1 MKYVWILALSLIA
14 FTLPAQAEDD
24 VAVKITGK
32 ISSVTVQTKD
42 GPVEIKRDQDGKATI
57 DPRYAKTSRNC
68 PPFCIQP
75 ISPAPGV
82 TTVGE
87 LELLDFLQKGG
98 KLVDGRT
105 VEWHTAG
112 TIPGA
117 VNMPYTEMADR
128 LDELGC
134 TRKNDKWDCANAEE
148 VLMFCNG
155 PWCGQSPMAIRA
167 MIREGYPAAKIMYY
181 RAGMQGWHQ
190 LGLTVVEGDL

>member
-1 MKYVWILALSLIA
+1 MKFILVLALGLVGFA
-14 FTLPAQAEDD
+14 LPAQADD

-32 ISSVTVQTKD
+32 TASFTVQTKD
-42 GPVEIKRDQDGKATI
+42 GPVEIKRNQDNNNVINPK
-57 DPRYAKTSRNC
+57 YAKTSRNC
-68 PPFCIQP
+68 PPFCVQP

-87 LELLDFLQKGG
+87 LELLDHITKGG
-98 KLVDGRT
+98 VMVDGRT
-105 VEWHTAG
+105 VEWHADG
-112 TIPGA
+112 TIPSA
-117 VNMPYTEMADR
+117 INIPFTEMADR

-134 TRKNDKWDCANAEE
+134 TGSSSKWKCAKAVK

-167 MIREGYPAAKIMYY
+167 MIREGYPADKILYY

>member
-1 MKYVWILALSLIA
+1 MKYVWIAALSLIA
-14 FTLPAQAEDD
+14 FALPAQAEDI
-24 VAVKITGK
+24 AVKITGK
-32 ISSVTVQTKD
+32 TASVTVQTQN
-42 GPVEIKRDQDGKATI
+42 GPVEIKRNQDGNATI
-57 DPRYAKTSRNC
+57 NPKYAKTSRNC

-87 LELLDFLQKGG
+87 LELLDFIKAGG

-105 VEWHTAG
+105 VEWHADG

-117 VNMPYTEMADR
+117 INMPYTEMAGR

-134 TRKNDKWDCANAEE
+134 TREGEKWDCAKAEK

-167 MIREGYPAAKIMYY
+167 MIREGYPADKILYY

-190 LGLTVVEGDL
+190 LGLTVVEGEL